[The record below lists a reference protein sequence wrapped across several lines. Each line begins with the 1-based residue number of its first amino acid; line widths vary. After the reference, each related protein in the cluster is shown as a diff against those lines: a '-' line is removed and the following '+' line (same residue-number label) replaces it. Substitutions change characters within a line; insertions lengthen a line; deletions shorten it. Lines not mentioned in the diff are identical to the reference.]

1 MIQTSH
7 ISVDYRKALHEV
19 LALDLTRPCFRRGNA
34 VKFDRNK
41 ILINPHQTLLPKGV
55 TGKLSIVHGLYS
67 YHHYMQDDFDDSGWG
82 CAYRSLQTIVSW
94 YRLQGYTEIPIPT
107 HCKIQQCLVDIGDKP
122 STFIN
127 SKQWIGSTEVSFVL
141 STLMNIDS
149 KILCAS
155 NGEEVSALIPQLA
168 NHFDT
173 QGTPVMIGG
182 GVLAHTILGVS
193 YDEQTGEGKFLILDP
208 HYTGAEHLPTVIS
221 KGWCG
226 WKTKGFWRKDAFY
239 NMCLPQRPIVF

>member
-1 MIQTSH
+1 M
-7 ISVDYRKALHEV
+7 
-19 LALDLTRPCFRRGNA
+19 
-34 VKFDRNK
+34 
-41 ILINPHQTLLPKGV
+41 
-55 TGKLSIVHGLYS
+55 
-67 YHHYMQDDFDDSGWG
+67 YH
-82 CAYRSLQTIVSW
+82 
-94 YRLQGYTEIPIPT
+94 RLQGYTEIPIPT

-173 QGTPVMIGG
+173 QGTPVMIGE
-182 GVLAHTILGVS
+182 
-193 YDEQTGEGKFLILDP
+193 YFLD
-208 HYTGAEHLPTVIS
+208 IS
-221 KGWCG
+221 
-226 WKTKGFWRKDAFY
+226 
-239 NMCLPQRPIVF
+239 